1 MQSHISEL
9 IRCLELLSKNRDT
22 LLKIEMAVEWI
33 VEALKTDSPLLVCGN
48 GGSAS
53 DAMHISGELVG
64 RFKKDGTALNVIC
77 LNTNVVV
84 MTAWANDFE
93 YDSIFARQVEAH
105 ASKDSVFLGISTS
118 GESANIIRATIR
130 AKELGLRTISLTGG
144 SNSKLTTLADLNI
157 SVPSTDTPVVQEL
170 HLPVYH
176 YICQRVEEVLRK
188 F

>member
-1 MQSHISEL
+1 MQSHITEL
-9 IRCLELLSKNRDT
+9 IEWLQELSNNGRT
-22 LLKIEMAVEWI
+22 LARIETAIEWI
-33 VEALKTDSPLLVCGN
+33 AECLQSASPLLVCGN

-93 YDSIFARQVEAH
+93 YGTIFARQVEAH
-105 ASKDSVFLGISTS
+105 AGKDSVFLGISTS
-118 GESANIIRATIR
+118 GESANIIRATVR

-144 SNSKLTTLADLNI
+144 SNSKLAALSDLNI
-157 SVPSTDTPVVQEL
+157 STPSIDTQFIQEL
-170 HLPVYH
+170 HLPIYH
-176 YICQRVEEVLRK
+176 YICQQVEVLVREN
-188 F
+188 

>member
-1 MQSHISEL
+1 
-9 IRCLELLSKNRDT
+9 
-22 LLKIEMAVEWI
+22 
-33 VEALKTDSPLLVCGN
+33 
-48 GGSAS
+48 
-53 DAMHISGELVG
+53 
-64 RFKKDGTALNVIC
+64 
-77 LNTNVVV
+77 

-176 YICQRVEEVLRK
+176 YICQQVEVLVRGN
-188 F
+188 